1 MFCSNCGNKLNEN
14 QKFCTKCGAKIN
26 TKSIE
31 TVDNN
36 NAEQRIFSPKIFC
49 LSFLVTII
57 LIMLSIGII
66 HKLAYTDL
74 TIGGDISNQEQT
86 ENQNPPTEEE
96 NASEVKEPQ
105 TPAEK
110 LLLIDE
116 YQVKYFKIIRRND
129 ALLDIIGN
137 SDCERD
143 IDELKKLFKEVEGR
157 IHNNYYLNKY
167 NEIQERFA
175 ENPGETTV
183 DMNIFASQNY
193 DAVDELLNEVYQA
206 VKKKIPAQ
214 DFKNLTTSEI
224 KWIKDVESYK
234 KVYDSKGFGS
244 IGTLKYYDYEINM
257 RNFRTLLLMLY
268 L

>member
-1 MFCSNCGNKLNEN
+1 MFCSNCGNKLVEN
-14 QKFCTKCGAKIN
+14 QKFCTKCGAKIEVMTDKKDKYN
-26 TKSIE
+26 I
-31 TVDNN
+31 NN
-36 NAEQRIFSPKIFC
+36 ERKILSPKIFV
-49 LSFLVTII
+49 LSFLITII

-66 HKLAYTDL
+66 HHFTYTDL
-74 TIGGDISNQEQT
+74 TIGGDISEQEQLK
-86 ENQNPPTEEE
+86 EEE
-96 NASEVKEPQ
+96 NIEKEPQ

-129 ALLDIIGN
+129 ALLDITGDSN
-137 SDCERD
+137 CERD
-143 IDELKKLFKEVEGR
+143 MSELNKLFKEVEGR

-175 ENPGETTV
+175 QNPGETTV

-206 VKKKIPAQ
+206 VKKKIPAR

-234 KVYDSKGFGS
+234 KVYDTKGFGS
-244 IGTLKYYDYEINM
+244 IGTLIYYDYEINM